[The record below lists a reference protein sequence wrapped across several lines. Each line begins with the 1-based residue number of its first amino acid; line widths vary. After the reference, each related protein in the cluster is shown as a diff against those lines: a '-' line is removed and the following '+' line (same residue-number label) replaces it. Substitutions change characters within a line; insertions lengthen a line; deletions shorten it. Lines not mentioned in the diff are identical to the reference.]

1 MLINLVESIKKK
13 TRYDFTQS
21 MDKGFIMTIVLEIEE
36 GQPFY
41 TQHTISGAEHW
52 VIAPIG
58 CDPETGFNYVVHVA
72 LTLVAGYGPETR
84 ELIFMLVESDPAD
97 PHVEERWY
105 LAGNETKSILPNQY
119 DRRKTRAL
127 VFSCIE
133 VLIREVQPE
142 TVFMT
147 PTGSNYPP
155 RRSTSMLRFAG
166 YSRSEAISPGKVMC
180 SADAVSGSCK
190 NVRVIFF
197 ASKHSHREKN

>member
-1 MLINLVESIKKK
+1 
-13 TRYDFTQS
+13 
-21 MDKGFIMTIVLEIEE
+21 MTIVLEIEE

-147 PTGSNYPP
+147 PTGSNLPAKALDKYVEIC
-155 RRSTSMLRFAG
+155 RLFEIRGYIAGEVDVFGGCRQWIMQKRSG
-166 YSRSEAISPGKVMC
+166 
-180 SADAVSGSCK
+180 
-190 NVRVIFF
+190 
-197 ASKHSHREKN
+197 